1 MIYLFKMV
9 ILPSYVSS
17 KRKVNCAVVKLP
29 VVVEPTNFDFYIT
42 RGYHG
47 KSQHFFL
54 KKMVRKNPRDPE
66 EVENSREFSFSR
78 CGALA
83 VGSFFLS
90 QDCRFMGMG
99 TPLPIRMCPKKKEYP
114 QVTMGVQF

>member
-1 MIYLFKMV
+1 MIYLFRMV

-47 KSQHFFL
+47 KSQHFLL

-83 VGSFFLS
+83 VGSYF
-90 QDCRFMGMG
+90 
-99 TPLPIRMCPKKKEYP
+99 
-114 QVTMGVQF
+114 